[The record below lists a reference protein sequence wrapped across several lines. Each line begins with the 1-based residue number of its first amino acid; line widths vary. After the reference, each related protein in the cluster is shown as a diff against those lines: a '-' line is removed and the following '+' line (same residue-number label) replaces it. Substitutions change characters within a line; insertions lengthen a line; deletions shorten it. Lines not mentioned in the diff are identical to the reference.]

1 MSNLLAID
9 GTGAVTLLTAEELEL
24 YRSGTDKDREALDLV
39 VQRRKAECR
48 VPCTLRGL
56 LCEMGCN
63 DWGCNA
69 EV

>member
-1 MSNLLAID
+1 MSGLLAVD
-9 GTGAVTLLTAEELEL
+9 GTNVVKLLTAEELER
-24 YRSGTDKDREALDLV
+24 YRSGTDKDREVLDLV

-56 LCEMGCN
+56 LCEIGC